1 MQSKSIWE
9 YIMFGTSLRY
19 LQDAREGWPVHKEEY
34 VLQNIDW
41 FLEKLQP
48 FGLKVT
54 ARASFGLRA
63 LRDEFAKLDK
73 EHKLTAQEAKKLG
86 GIMNDLRNTLNAEAR
101 GIVAFVVTDKR
112 LDVNRLL
119 QDLRGLLAPKVFDA
133 MPDIARYDF
142 TEAGRCIAFERPTAA
157 AFHLL
162 RGTESVFRN
171 YYCSIVRR
179 NRVKPLLWGAMV
191 ESLGKCRKPPERPLL
206 DNLDNIRRSFRN
218 PTQHPEKVYD
228 IEEVQDLFG
237 LCVDVVNRMVGSNRW
252 IPNCV

>member
-1 MQSKSIWE
+1 MQSKSIVE
-9 YIMFGTSLRY
+9 YVTFGTALRY
-19 LQDAREGWPVHKEEY
+19 LQDVTNGEPIHGDAMILDTIDRFLTN
-34 VLQNIDW
+34 LQ
-41 FLEKLQP
+41 K

-54 ARASFGLRA
+54 SRAAYPLSTV
-63 LRDEFAKLDK
+63 RDELAKTDPK
-73 EHKLTAQEAKKLG
+73 HVLTTDEATRLG
-86 GIMNDLRNTLNAEAR
+86 KIMTDLRRTLMAEALGIM
-101 GIVAFVVTDKR
+101 AFVVTDKR
-112 LDVNRLL
+112 LDVNKLL
-119 QDLRGLLAPKVFDA
+119 QDVRGLLAPKVFDA

-142 TEAGRCIAFERPTAA
+142 TEAGRCIAFERSTAA

-162 RGTESVFRN
+162 RGTESVLRN

-237 LCVDVVNRMVGSNRW
+237 LCVDVVNRMAGSNRW